1 MENSYNNFP
10 LYRKKL
16 YFCIVK
22 TISFMIERRLKQLIL
37 PRLFRGKAI
46 VLTGSRQV
54 GKTTLLQMLM
64 KETDRKVLYWN
75 CDEPDIRQKLS
86 NSTSTQL
93 KSETASAE
101 LILIDEAQRVPNI
114 GVTLKL
120 LVDNLPDKQVIVTG
134 SSALELSNSL
144 NEPLTGRK
152 YEYNMFPFSAEELI
166 EYQNGT
172 EERRLLERR
181 MLFGSYPEVVNQPG
195 EERETLTN
203 LMNSY
208 LYKDVF
214 AFQDVRKPEIVE
226 QLLQALALQ
235 IGSEVSFN
243 ELSRLLGLNSQTV
256 QRYVDLLEK
265 SFVVFHL
272 RSFSRNLR
280 NELKKSRKIYFY
292 DNGIRNAVLGDFK
305 PLQLRQD
312 TSSLWE
318 NYLVSERMKHN
329 SYSLFY
335 GKSYFWRTQQQ
346 QEVDYLEDIDGV
358 LHTFEFKWSVNKQ
371 PKLTE
376 TFAKNYPNHIFSI
389 VNPENYQDFVT
400 GKTLLLS

>member
-1 MENSYNNFP
+1 MY
-10 LYRKKL
+10 L
-16 YFCIVK
+16 CIDK
-22 TISFMIERRLKQLIL
+22 IISFMIERRLKQLII

-46 VLTGSRQV
+46 VLTGPRQV
-54 GKTTLLQMLM
+54 GKTTLLKMLM
-64 KETDRKVLYWN
+64 AETDRKVLYWN

-101 LILIDEAQRVPNI
+101 IIMIDEAQRVPNI

-120 LVDNLPDKQVIVTG
+120 LVDNLPDKQVVVTG
-134 SSALELSNSL
+134 SSALELSNFL

-152 YEYNMFPFSAEELI
+152 YEYNMFPLSAEELI
-166 EYQNGT
+166 DHHNAT

-181 MLFGSYPEVVNQPG
+181 MLFGSYPEVVSRPG

-203 LMNSY
+203 LINSY

-214 AFQDVRKPEIVE
+214 TFQDVRKPEIIE

-292 DNGIRNAVLGDFK
+292 DNGVRNAVLGDFK
-305 PLQLRQD
+305 PLQLRND
-312 TSSLWE
+312 TGPLWE

-329 SYSLFY
+329 SYSLYY

-358 LHTFEFKWSVNKQ
+358 LHAFEFKWSANKQ
-371 PKLTE
+371 PKLTD
-376 TFAKNYPNHIFSI
+376 TFAKNYPDHTFLI
-389 VNPENYQDFVT
+389 VNPENYQEFVKGAT
-400 GKTLLLS
+400 GIVSELH